1 MWYYFAPAALVF
13 ILLGLA
19 VHVGKWYFLIAG
31 YNTMSKE
38 QQAKVNTRALGRLI
52 GFYCYANGG
61 MSLLMGVLA
70 ELDIPSGITL
80 GFIFF
85 SVSTI
90 YVLVKAQ
97 KYDGNLYDAAG
108 KLRQGAG
115 RKLAVVLGGM
125 LVVFLAV
132 GLLMYF
138 SSRPTQVTIL
148 EEGLG
153 VQGMYGE
160 VYSWDSIQE
169 VFLLEK
175 LPRIEARTNG
185 SAVGSH
191 LKGHFRTTEYGP
203 VKLFVDSETPPFVY
217 LKSGEKVVIFNLAD
231 AEETRVIYEA
241 ILESL
246 NMQ

>member
-1 MWYYFAPAALVF
+1 MWFYFAVAMLF

-38 QQAKVNTRALGRLI
+38 QQAKVNTKALGRLI

-61 MSLLMGVLA
+61 VFLLMGVLS
-70 ELDIPSGITL
+70 ELGIPSGVTL
-80 GFIFF
+80 GLIFLGI
-85 SVSTI
+85 STL

-97 KYDGNLYDAAG
+97 KYDGNLYDADG
-108 KLRQGAG
+108 KLRQGAE
-115 RKLAVVLGGM
+115 RKLAVMIGGM
-125 LVVFLAV
+125 LVVFMAV

-138 SSRPTQVTIL
+138 SSRSTQVTLL
-148 EEGLG
+148 EEGLQ

-160 VYSWDSIQE
+160 LYSWDSIQE

-203 VKLFVDSETPPFVY
+203 VKLFVDSAKPPFVY
-217 LKSGEKVVIFNLAD
+217 LKSGEKVVIFNLANE
-231 AEETRVIYEA
+231 EETRAIYEA